1 MKIGD
6 KVPVNIAGD
15 VAGQAEVT
23 AVDMETRQVT
33 LVIPATRVIMA
44 LKVELDSAP
53 APVEE
58 PTTQT
63 IITGVDRYDAEGN
76 LIPGGS
82 TSAPGESATV
92 VESAPNTETPV
103 GSATQE
109 EVTPVTPVEAPVE
122 QPAPVVESSTNTD
135 G

>member
-1 MKIGD
+1 MKVGD

-15 VAGQAEVT
+15 VAGQAVVT

-58 PTTQT
+58 PSKQV
-63 IITGVDRYDAEGN
+63 IITGVDRVDSEGN
-76 LIPGGS
+76 VIEGAS
-82 TSAPGESATV
+82 TDSPGESAAV
-92 VESAPNTETPV
+92 VENAQNAENGNEAKPEGEATQTELVSPTPPAETP
-103 GSATQE
+103 A
-109 EVTPVTPVEAPVE
+109 
-122 QPAPVVESSTNTD
+122 VESNNV
-135 G
+135 